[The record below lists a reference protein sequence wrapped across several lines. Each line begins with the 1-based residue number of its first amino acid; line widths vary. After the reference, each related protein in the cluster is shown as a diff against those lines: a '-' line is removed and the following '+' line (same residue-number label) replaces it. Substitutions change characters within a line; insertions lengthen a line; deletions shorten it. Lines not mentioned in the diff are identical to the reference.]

1 MLIALRIARWIGVVL
16 AVLLFAFFFGRAFSA
31 RGMLPL
37 GPEHRIE
44 FEKEFRATQEGQ
56 IDWAAYLAIEAE
68 LGFEL
73 GEKIDSSARPEGLA
87 DRHSANSLTFPD
99 NYTSNWNR
107 SFEMS
112 VPNPRGVA
120 VLLHG
125 LTDSPYSMLATAQ
138 TLAGA
143 GYNVVV
149 PRMPGHGFAV
159 SGLLHVR
166 AEDWSAAVR
175 IAARHAMSLPGSG
188 QELLLV
194 GYSNGGLLAVDF
206 ALQCEEIDDVKC
218 PDGLILMSPGI
229 GITEAARVMNW
240 HSALSWI
247 PYFEKFKWLAVLP
260 EINPFKFTSFPK
272 HAAWEA
278 YKLSKRTHKQLADPA
293 GAAKMPPVLT
303 FQSVVDN
310 TINARAIVT
319 SLFEKLPANGSELVV
334 YDINRSSTLLHLMK
348 ERPEHPTN
356 YFQSRSPLSYGV
368 TIIGNRSE
376 SGTRIDA
383 FTLPAG
389 QTEFATG
396 PTSFSWPDNFYSLSH
411 IAIPFRVD
419 DMVYGDGTTPNPNNP
434 GIVIGALAPL
444 GEKGVLLLTSDYF
457 LRTKYNPFYGL
468 QASKLTQWLDAR
480 QQAL

>member
-1 MLIALRIARWIGVVL
+1 MLIALRIAKWIGAVL
-16 AVLLFAFFFGRAFSA
+16 AVLLLTFYFGRAFDA

-44 FEKEFRATQEGQ
+44 FENEFRAAHEERT
-56 IDWAAYLAIEAE
+56 DWAAYLTIGKAIA
-68 LGFEL
+68 LEL
-73 GEKIDSSARPEGLA
+73 GEKIDSATRPEGLA
-87 DRHSANSLTFPD
+87 DRHSAKSLTFPD
-99 NYTSNWNR
+99 NYASNWNR

-166 AEDWSAAVR
+166 SEDWSAAVR
-175 IAARHAMSLPGSG
+175 IAVRHAMSLPGSK
-188 QELLLV
+188 QDLLLA
-194 GYSNGGLLAVDF
+194 GYSNGGLLAVDY
-206 ALQCEEIDDVKC
+206 ALQCDDIDDMQC

-229 GITEAARVMNW
+229 GISEAARVMNW

-278 YKLSKRTHKQLADPA
+278 YKLSKRVHKQLADPA
-293 GAAKMPPVLT
+293 SAAKMPPVLA

-310 TINARAIVT
+310 TINATAIVT
-319 SLFEKLPANGSELVV
+319 SLYENLPANGSELVV
-334 YDINRSSTLLHLMK
+334 YDINRNSTLLHLMK
-348 ERPEHPTN
+348 ERPEHPAD
-356 YFQSRSPLSYGV
+356 YFQSRAPLSFGV

-376 SGTRIDA
+376 SGMNIDA
-383 FTLPAG
+383 FKLSAG
-389 QTEFATG
+389 QTEIVTE

-419 DMVYGDGTTPNPNNP
+419 DMVYGDGTTPNANNP

-468 QASKLTQWLDAR
+468 QASKLTQWLNAR
-480 QQAL
+480 QHEL